1 MQTIKQI
8 CYGWIDEGEA
18 IATMNILLDEI
29 EKIFEE
35 KGLLSNEIQCV
46 INKLRE

>member
-18 IATMNILLDEI
+18 IAAMNILLEEI
-29 EKIFEE
+29 EKTFEE
-35 KGLLSNEIQCV
+35 KGLLSNEIQCI
-46 INKLRE
+46 INKFRE

>member
-1 MQTIKQI
+1 METIKQI
-8 CYGWIDEGEA
+8 CYGWIDENEA

-29 EKIFEE
+29 EKTFEE
-35 KGLLSNEIQCV
+35 NGLLSNEIQCI